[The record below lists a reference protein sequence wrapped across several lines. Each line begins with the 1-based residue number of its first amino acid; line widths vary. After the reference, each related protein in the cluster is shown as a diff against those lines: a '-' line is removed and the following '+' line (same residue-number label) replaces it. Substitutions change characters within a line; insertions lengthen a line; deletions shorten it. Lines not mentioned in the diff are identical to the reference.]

1 MYAVKDTF
9 PLFVL
14 AAIAVTLSARI
25 ENTVN
30 SFGRSAQGKVCS
42 IPFSARQCPY
52 VHNLETI
59 KIILLFLSALL

>member
-1 MYAVKDTF
+1 MYAVKCTF

-14 AAIAVTLSARI
+14 AVIEATLSARI

-30 SFGRSAQGKVCS
+30 SFGGSAEGKVCS
-42 IPFSARQCPY
+42 IPFSAQQCPY

-59 KIILLFLSALL
+59 KIIL